1 MIRHWIVGAS
11 LLAAGFFI
19 VHATPVSAASLK
31 ISPLRYDTMLAS
43 GEKQKGFV
51 DVSNPSSESVHVKLS
66 VQAFRQ
72 TNDSGS
78 LEFYD
83 NPRMNSGVLLDYA
96 ETTLGP
102 RETLHLAFVLDGTKL
117 VSGDNFA
124 VIFATTIPGENGAG
138 QQAVRVGTLLI
149 INNSTPSAHDATI
162 EDLSGQLLQLGDGL
176 HITFGVH
183 NTADANA
190 TSGFSPMI
198 AITAWPYIQET
209 VTGPL
214 VFAGRTRTVDY
225 SLKGNYLG
233 ILAIHVKTGSS
244 EQVIYRLAVTGFW
257 RILLPMILV
266 AIVLTVWLAY
276 YVRARY
282 AQQG

>member
-1 MIRHWIVGAS
+1 MIRNWIIVAS
-11 LLAAGFFI
+11 LMVAGLFM
-19 VHATPVSAASLK
+19 VHANPVSAASLK
-31 ISPLRYDTMLAS
+31 ISPLRYDTTLAS

-51 DVSNPSSESVHVKLS
+51 DVTNPSTESVQVTLS

-72 TNDSGS
+72 TNDSGA

-83 NPRMNSGVLLDYA
+83 NPRMSSGVLLDYN

-102 RETLHLAFVLDGTKL
+102 RETLHLAFLLDGTKL
-117 VSGDNFA
+117 PSGDNFA
-124 VIFATTIPGENGAG
+124 TIFATSVPGENGAG

-149 INNSTPSAHDATI
+149 INNGTPSAHNADI
-162 EDLSGQLLQLGDGL
+162 ENLSGQLVQLGDGL

-183 NTADANA
+183 NTAVAST

-198 AITAWPYIQET
+198 SITAWPYVQET
-209 VTGPL
+209 VAGPL

-233 ILAIHVKTGSS
+233 LLAIHVKTGSS

-257 RILLPMILV
+257 RILLPIIVTAIVV
-266 AIVLTVWLAY
+266 AIVLAH
-276 YVRARY
+276 YVRKRY
-282 AQQG
+282 V